1 MTQSHRQMIAVLL
14 GACLMAVSGAW
25 AQAGL
30 TAKLHPS
37 GMIQL
42 YRGTVELGLIELNA
56 HGPQWKHAPQE
67 SATTPQVTDLPD
79 QTGKRITGTL
89 PIPNTTGGA
98 LRYVETITKLPQG
111 LRLEYD
117 VAPVATV
124 KLNGLQLSLNLQ
136 VPQYA
141 GKEITISRPD
151 GEPQTVTLPPN
162 EPDQLFQGWGGEG
175 YRVEAAKGTP
185 EAIAVE
191 LIAATDIG
199 IQDLRKWE
207 HPLFEIR
214 FPAVSDDAGRDVTP
228 EDRFHLVVTVT
239 GAGPITLAGP

>member
-1 MTQSHRQMIAVLL
+1 MTRMNTNGLLVLL
-14 GACLMAVSGAW
+14 ALCLMAASGAW

-30 TAKLHPS
+30 TAKLHAS

-42 YRGTVELGLIELNA
+42 YRGSVELTMLELNA
-56 HGPQWKHAPQE
+56 HGPQWKHAPQS
-67 SATTPQVTDLPD
+67 SATTPQVADLPNNA
-79 QTGKRITGTL
+79 GKRITGTL
-89 PIPNTTGGA
+89 PIPGTTGA
-98 LRYVETITKLPQG
+98 LRYTQTVTKLPQG

-117 VAPVATV
+117 VAPVQAI

-136 VPQYA
+136 VPQYG
-141 GKEITISRPD
+141 GKEIAISRPD
-151 GEPQTVTLPPN
+151 GDPQIVTLPPN
-162 EPDQLFQGWGGEG
+162 EPDQLFQGWGGAG
-175 YRVEAAKGTP
+175 YRVEAGKGTP
-185 EAIAVE
+185 DAIAVE

-214 FPAVSDDAGRDVTP
+214 FPAISDDAGRDVTP

-239 GAGPITLAGP
+239 GAGPIALAGP

>member
-1 MTQSHRQMIAVLL
+1 
-14 GACLMAVSGAW
+14 MAASGAW

-30 TAKLHPS
+30 TAKLHAS

-42 YRGTVELGLIELNA
+42 YRGSVELAMIELNA
-56 HGPQWKHAPQE
+56 HGPQWKHAPQA
-67 SATTPQVTDLPD
+67 SATTPQIADLPD
-79 QTGKRITGTL
+79 KTGRRITGTL
-89 PIPNTTGGA
+89 PVPNTTGGA
-98 LRYVETITKLPQG
+98 LRYVQTITTLPQG

-117 VAPVATV
+117 VAPVQTV
-124 KLNGLQLSLNLQ
+124 KLSGLQLSFNLQ

-141 GKEITISRPD
+141 GKDLTISRPD
-151 GEPQTVTLPPN
+151 GEPQIVSLPAN

-175 YRVEAAKGTP
+175 YRVEAGKGTP
-185 EAIAVE
+185 EAIAIE

-239 GAGPITLAGP
+239 GAGPITLTGP